1 MGRADDND
9 VMRHRNS
16 FYEIDDPRNRWIDT
30 NPDRPQRRRVPAD
43 DILRRFDNRTLHA
56 DAEFVSTYYDETPR
70 DEARIIEFDAE
81 RFWREGTRVTS
92 IAARFTTE
100 LAAND
105 PEDEGFLLWFPL
117 AKLTVLERD
126 GNHYRVA
133 VDKRLFD
140 RWEVEGLVPRK
151 PKDRAH

>member
-1 MGRADDND
+1 MGRAEDND

-16 FYEIDDPRNRWIDT
+16 LYEIEDPRNRWIDT
-30 NPDRPQRRRVPAD
+30 NPDRAHHRRVFAD
-43 DILRRFDNRTLHA
+43 DRLRRFDNRTLHA
-56 DAEFVSTYYDETPR
+56 DAELVSTYYDETPR
-70 DEARIIEFDAE
+70 DDARIFEFDAE
-81 RFWREGTRVTS
+81 RFWREGKRVTS

-100 LAAND
+100 SAAND
-105 PEDEGFLLWFPL
+105 PDDEGFLLWFPV

-133 VDKRLFD
+133 LDKWIFD
-140 RWEVEGLVPRK
+140 RWEIEGLVSLK